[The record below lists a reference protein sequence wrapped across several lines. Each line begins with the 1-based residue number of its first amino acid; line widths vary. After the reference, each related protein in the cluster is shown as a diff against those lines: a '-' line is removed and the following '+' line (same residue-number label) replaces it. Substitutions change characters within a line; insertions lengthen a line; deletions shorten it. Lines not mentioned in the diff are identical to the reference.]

1 MANTQKPTPRTRHID
16 IKYFSL
22 CNWVERDLMLLE
34 RIDTKINISDHFTKN
49 LSKALFHCHVDFIL
63 SHIPPPYFP
72 VHLHLIGTYTDHD
85 FAIDNYV
92 PTSFT
97 TPLTAATARIFA
109 PTHDD
114 FLGSPWTTILW
125 HGFQSS
131 LT

>member
-1 MANTQKPTPRTRHID
+1 
-16 IKYFSL
+16 
-22 CNWVERDLMLLE
+22 MLLE